1 MGSRIES
8 FCKCQNN
15 EISSLKKF
23 ERLENNDKESS
34 TRSNSRTKKNQKLK
48 IINKEII
55 KYNCIKSLNNENN
68 IIINKIKL
76 NTASRKITKFF

>member
-23 ERLENNDKESS
+23 ERNNDKESS
-34 TRSNSRTKKNQKLK
+34 TRSNSRTKK
-48 IINKEII
+48 I
-55 KYNCIKSLNNENN
+55 K
-68 IIINKIKL
+68 
-76 NTASRKITKFF
+76 T